1 MRKQYKVPYHIRE
14 YVKKELY
21 HYWDNSKELEE
32 LEADIIDES
41 PAPPDG
47 QPRGTG
53 TGNPTERKAIK
64 INERMSTKRMIK
76 IEKNIAAIERAFKR
90 LPDEEMKV
98 VELIFKKGQ
107 SQIYTEVN
115 NNVSKD
121 TYYNIMNKTIYI
133 TAIEMGEI

>member
-1 MRKQYKVPYHIRE
+1 
-14 YVKKELY
+14 
-21 HYWDNSKELEE
+21 
-32 LEADIIDES
+32 
-41 PAPPDG
+41 
-47 QPRGTG
+47 
-53 TGNPTERKAIK
+53 
-64 INERMSTKRMIK
+64 MIK

-90 LPDEEMKV
+90 LPDEEMEV